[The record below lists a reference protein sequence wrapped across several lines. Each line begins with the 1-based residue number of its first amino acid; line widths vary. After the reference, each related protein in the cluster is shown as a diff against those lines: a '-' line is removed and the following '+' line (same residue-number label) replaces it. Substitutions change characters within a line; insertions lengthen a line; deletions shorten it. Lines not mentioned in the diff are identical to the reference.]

1 MKYSYPECGFY
12 DRKLNL
18 CSTMELMKFESRAAY
33 NNIIA
38 PLVFFVIMLIIHA
51 VISITYYTVRR
62 SQIKVKIIK
71 FN

>member
-1 MKYSYPECGFY
+1 MLKYSYPGCGFY

-38 PLVFFVIMLIIHA
+38 PLIFFILMLIIHA
-51 VISITYYTVRR
+51 VISLIYYTVKRT
-62 SQIKVKIIK
+62 QIKVKI
-71 FN
+71 